1 LWRTSPL
8 GATVALVHAIAEG
21 RPSSVPQQFTA
32 AGTNIFFTA
41 YTPEYGRELWAIDR
55 PAPPAPGMGQLA
67 ITMPANGVVIGPGLA
82 CGSTGGACT
91 VVLPI
96 GARVGI
102 EAIASAGF
110 RFAGWNGPCA
120 GNLVTITGDVTC
132 GARFSSLDDPDIP
145 SPTGPIR
152 LSLDSPSG
160 IVTSAS
166 NGRGFAFACAARIVS
181 YELLIDAI
189 VVPGVTFTATVRSD
203 VPAVFASEC
212 PSVGDRTGFSFILDP
227 ARLAGGV
234 QNVQV
239 RVTDSNGRIATTN

>member
-1 LWRTSPL
+1 PVDADATRAVIDGRLWLSAGNDEQGAELWRTSPL
-8 GATVALVHAIAEG
+8 GDTVALVHDIAEG

-96 GARVGI
+96 
-102 EAIASAGF
+102 
-110 RFAGWNGPCA
+110 
-120 GNLVTITGDVTC
+120 
-132 GARFSSLDDPDIP
+132 
-145 SPTGPIR
+145 
-152 LSLDSPSG
+152 
-160 IVTSAS
+160 
-166 NGRGFAFACAARIVS
+166 
-181 YELLIDAI
+181 DAV

-239 RVTDSNGRIATTN
+239 RVTDSNGRIATTNGLPVRK